1 MTTLAPERRLAPHA
15 VDLAVPLRTAIAALV
30 LSCLLVSFQPFVV
43 TFEAKTPD
51 AGSPVNQ
58 LGYGLLML
66 AGILSHLTLTPPA
79 LLRRMAHPVWLLM
92 GFWLVFASF
101 HSPWPDVSLRAVAF
115 TLAAMIA
122 ATAVFVLPPDAGAFR
137 VALATAV
144 LAVLGLS
151 YAGIVLLPSAAIH
164 QAGELESIHAGLW
177 RGIYSHKNV
186 AGPVMAC
193 LCYAGFYLFRC
204 GWRGI
209 GGAIALLSAFFVLE
223 TGSKTTLA
231 LLPAV
236 ALLVLGARRMGRV
249 PAVLLLALALSAMAA
264 FTLGTVLSPA
274 LYAVQQWVLPGTTL
288 TGRLDLWRFALQ
300 ALAGHE
306 WLGMGFDSF
315 WTTPAVAAAEVPLG
329 SSWDPRGIVNA
340 HSGYLDLVIAMG
352 WPGLVFGLLLIVALP
367 LRDFTRAR
375 ADDEARRLADLFLM
389 VLAFTLLNAFVESF
403 LFARNA
409 PVWMLLWLSVAGLR
423 FLTRQPQVESSIRT

>member
-1 MTTLAPERRLAPHA
+1 MTTLAPERGLSAQAGDWAA
-15 VDLAVPLRTAIAALV
+15 VLRTAIATAI
-30 LSCLLVSFQPFVV
+30 LSALLVTFQPFVV

-66 AGILSHLTLTPPA
+66 AGLLAHLTLTPPA
-79 LLRRMAHPVWLLM
+79 LLRRIAHPVWLM
-92 GFWLVFASF
+92 MAFWLVFASL
-101 HSPWPDVSLRAVAF
+101 HSPWPDVSLRAVGF

-122 ATAVFVLPPDAGAFR
+122 ATAVFTLPPDARSFR
-137 VALATAV
+137 VALALSV
-144 LAVLGLS
+144 SAVLGLS
-151 YAGIVLLPSAAIH
+151 YVGIVLLPGSAIH

-193 LCYAGFYLFRC
+193 LCYAGFYLFRA
-204 GWRGI
+204 GWRGV
-209 GGAIALLSAFFVLE
+209 GGAIAVLSAVFVLE

-249 PAVLLLALALSAMAA
+249 PVVLLLASALALMAA

-352 WPGLVFGLLLIVALP
+352 WPGLVLGLLLIVALP
-367 LRDFTRAR
+367 LRDFAR
-375 ADDEARRLADLFLM
+375 SRDDDEARRLADLFLM
-389 VLAFTLLNAFVESF
+389 ILAFTLLNAFVESF
-403 LFARNA
+403 LFARGA

-423 FLTRQPQVESSIRT
+423 FLARQP